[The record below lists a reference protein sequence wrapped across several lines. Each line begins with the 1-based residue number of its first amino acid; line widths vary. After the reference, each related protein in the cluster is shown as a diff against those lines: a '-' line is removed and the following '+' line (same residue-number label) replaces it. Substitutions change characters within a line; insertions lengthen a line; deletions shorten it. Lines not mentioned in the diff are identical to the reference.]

1 MSNELTGAKVL
12 AKMLHDYGVTDIFH
26 VPAVLRTTMA
36 ELETISNIRRIHA
49 HGEASAAYMAD
60 GYARASGRPGV
71 CAAQIIGALNLAAG
85 LRDAWLAKSPV
96 IALTG
101 GRDQATK
108 FRKAYQ
114 EVDDIPAFE
123 PVTKLNATVDSANR
137 FPDMLNQAFRVAVSG
152 SPGPVHLQFKGN
164 EGQVDQESFDETIP
178 TSIDESVSSVPPYR
192 PKPDIAQI
200 KKAMD
205 IINNASKPILVV
217 GGGVRWSKA
226 GDLIDEISKKLK
238 IPVATSLNG
247 KDVINS
253 TNPLNVGV
261 VGTYSRGSANKSVLA
276 ADLAIFVGTD
286 LGGMV
291 TNFWTIPKIGIKA
304 IHIDID
310 PEVLGRNYPLEVGI
324 MADAKM
330 ALTEMMKFADETMVE
345 KRISW
350 VEEVQSYC
358 RDWYDEFRPLLQSDN
373 IPIRPERVCHDLSL
387 NLPDN
392 SFVVVDT
399 GHGGMWMGGMFDL
412 KSAGQSYIRSAGHLG
427 WAFPASLGVKCAVP
441 DRPVI
446 CFTGDAGF
454 WYHIAEVETAVR
466 WGINAVI
473 VVNNNGAGNQSKR
486 GFDRVYGGTQT
497 DKAREMWTFN
507 NVNFAQIA
515 KHMGAESI
523 RVENPKDF
531 TPALQKAIA
540 LNKCVILDVV
550 TDVDALAPLAYTE

>member
-164 EGQVDQESFDETIP
+164 EGQVDQETFDETIP

-330 ALTEMMKFADETMVE
+330 ALTEMMKFADETTVE

-350 VEEVQSYC
+350 VEEVQGYC
-358 RDWYDEFRPLLQSDN
+358 RDWYDEFRQLLQSDN

-412 KSAGQSYIRSAGHLG
+412 KSSGQSYIRSAGHLG

-550 TDVDALAPLAYTE
+550 TDVDALAPLAYTG

>member
-238 IPVATSLNG
+238 IPVATSLNA

-330 ALTEMMKFADETMVE
+330 ALTEMMKFADETTVE

-350 VEEVQSYC
+350 VEEVQGYC
-358 RDWYDEFRPLLQSDN
+358 RDWYDEFRQLLQSDN

-412 KSAGQSYIRSAGHLG
+412 KSSGQSYIRSAGHLG

-550 TDVDALAPLAYTE
+550 TDVDALAPLAYTG

>member
-205 IINNASKPILVV
+205 LINNASKPILVV

-330 ALTEMMKFADETMVE
+330 ALTEMIKFADETMVE

-427 WAFPASLGVKCAVP
+427 WAFPASLGVKCAAP

>member
-36 ELETISNIRRIHA
+36 ELETISNIRRIHV

-238 IPVATSLNG
+238 IPVATSLNA

-330 ALTEMMKFADETMVE
+330 ALTEMMKFADETKVE

-350 VEEVQSYC
+350 VEEVQGYC
-358 RDWYDEFRPLLQSDN
+358 RDWYDEFRPLLQSDS

-412 KSAGQSYIRSAGHLG
+412 KSSGQSYIRSAGHLG

>member
-49 HGEASAAYMAD
+49 HGEASAAYMSD

-330 ALTEMMKFADETMVE
+330 ALTGMIKFADETMVE

-427 WAFPASLGVKCAVP
+427 WAFPASLGVKCAAP

>member
-1 MSNELTGAKVL
+1 MSKELTGAKVL

-36 ELETISNIRRIHA
+36 ELETISNIRRIHV

-238 IPVATSLNG
+238 IPVATSLNA

-330 ALTEMMKFADETMVE
+330 ALTEMMKFADETTVE

-350 VEEVQSYC
+350 VEEVQGYC
-358 RDWYDEFRPLLQSDN
+358 RDWYDEFRPLLQSDS

-412 KSAGQSYIRSAGHLG
+412 KSSGQSYIRSAGHLG

>member
-238 IPVATSLNG
+238 IPVATSLNA

-330 ALTEMMKFADETMVE
+330 ALTEMMKFADETTVE

-350 VEEVQSYC
+350 VEEVQGYC
-358 RDWYDEFRPLLQSDN
+358 RDWYDEFRPLLQSDS

-392 SFVVVDT
+392 SFVAVDT

-412 KSAGQSYIRSAGHLG
+412 KSSGQSYIRSAGHLG

>member
-238 IPVATSLNG
+238 IPVATSLNA

-330 ALTEMMKFADETMVE
+330 ALTEMMKFADETKVE

-350 VEEVQSYC
+350 VEEVQGYC
-358 RDWYDEFRPLLQSDN
+358 RDWYDEFRPLLQSDS

-412 KSAGQSYIRSAGHLG
+412 KSSGQNYIRSAGHLG
-427 WAFPASLGVKCAVP
+427 WAFPASLGVKCAAP

>member
-123 PVTKLNATVDSANR
+123 PVTKFNATVDSANR

-330 ALTEMMKFADETMVE
+330 ALTEMIKFADETMVE

-412 KSAGQSYIRSAGHLG
+412 KSSGQSYIRSAGHLG
-427 WAFPASLGVKCAVP
+427 WAFPASLGVKCAAP

>member
-36 ELETISNIRRIHA
+36 ELETISNIRRIHV

-238 IPVATSLNG
+238 IPVATSLNA

-330 ALTEMMKFADETMVE
+330 ALTEMMKFADETTVE

-350 VEEVQSYC
+350 VEEVQGYC
-358 RDWYDEFRPLLQSDN
+358 RDWYDEFRPLLQSDS

-399 GHGGMWMGGMFDL
+399 GHGGMWMGGMLDL
-412 KSAGQSYIRSAGHLG
+412 KSSGQSYIRSAGHLG

>member
-238 IPVATSLNG
+238 IPVATSLNA

-330 ALTEMMKFADETMVE
+330 ALTEMMKFADENMVE

-350 VEEVQSYC
+350 VEEVQGYC
-358 RDWYDEFRPLLQSDN
+358 RDWYDEFRPLLQSDS

-412 KSAGQSYIRSAGHLG
+412 KSSGQSYIRSAGHLG
-427 WAFPASLGVKCAVP
+427 WAFPASLGVKCAAP

>member
-330 ALTEMMKFADETMVE
+330 ALTEMIKFADETMVE

-387 NLPDN
+387 SLPDN

-412 KSAGQSYIRSAGHLG
+412 KSSGQSYIRSAGHLG
-427 WAFPASLGVKCAVP
+427 WAFPASLGVKCAAP

-497 DKAREMWTFN
+497 EKAREMWTFN

>member
-226 GDLIDEISKKLK
+226 GVLIDEISKKLK

-330 ALTEMMKFADETMVE
+330 ALTEMMKFADETTVE

-350 VEEVQSYC
+350 VEEVQGYC
-358 RDWYDEFRPLLQSDN
+358 RDWYDEFRQLLQSDN

-412 KSAGQSYIRSAGHLG
+412 KSSGQSYIRSAGHLG

>member
-192 PKPDIAQI
+192 PKPDIAKI

-330 ALTEMMKFADETMVE
+330 ALTEMIKFADETMVE

-350 VEEVQSYC
+350 VEEVQGYC

-412 KSAGQSYIRSAGHLG
+412 KSSGQSYIRSAGHLG
-427 WAFPASLGVKCAVP
+427 WAFPASLGVKCAAP

-550 TDVDALAPLAYTE
+550 TDVDALAPLAYTG

>member
-330 ALTEMMKFADETMVE
+330 ALTEMMKFADETKVE

-350 VEEVQSYC
+350 VEEVQGYC
-358 RDWYDEFRPLLQSDN
+358 RDWYDEFRPLLQSDS

-412 KSAGQSYIRSAGHLG
+412 KSSGQSYIRSAGHLG

>member
-26 VPAVLRTTMA
+26 VPAVLRTMMA

-330 ALTEMMKFADETMVE
+330 ALTEMIKFADETMVE

-427 WAFPASLGVKCAVP
+427 WAFPASLGVKCAAP

>member
-36 ELETISNIRRIHA
+36 ELETISNIRRIHV

-238 IPVATSLNG
+238 IPVATSLNA

-330 ALTEMMKFADETMVE
+330 ALTEMMKFADETKVE
-345 KRISW
+345 RRISW
-350 VEEVQSYC
+350 VEEVQGYC
-358 RDWYDEFRPLLQSDN
+358 RDWYDEFRPLLQSDS

-412 KSAGQSYIRSAGHLG
+412 KSSGQSYIRSAGHLG

>member
-12 AKMLHDYGVTDIFH
+12 AKMLHDYGVTEIFH

-178 TSIDESVSSVPPYR
+178 TSIDESISSVPPYR
-192 PKPDIAQI
+192 PKPDMVQI

-205 IINNASKPILVV
+205 IINNASRPILVV

-276 ADLAIFVGTD
+276 ADLAIFIGTD

-330 ALTEMMKFADETMVE
+330 ALIEMMKFADETMVE

-350 VEEVQSYC
+350 VEEVQGYC
-358 RDWYDEFRPLLQSDN
+358 SDWYDEFRPLLQSDS

-387 NLPDN
+387 NLPDD

-412 KSAGQSYIRSAGHLG
+412 KSSGQNYIRSAGHLG

>member
-330 ALTEMMKFADETMVE
+330 ALMEMIKFADETMVE

-358 RDWYDEFRPLLQSDN
+358 RDWYDEFRPLLQSNN

-427 WAFPASLGVKCAVP
+427 WAFPASLGVKCAAP

>member
-330 ALTEMMKFADETMVE
+330 ALTEMIKFADETMVE

-358 RDWYDEFRPLLQSDN
+358 REWYDEFRPLLQSDN

-427 WAFPASLGVKCAVP
+427 WAFPASLGVKCAAP

>member
-226 GDLIDEISKKLK
+226 GVLIDEISKKLK
-238 IPVATSLNG
+238 IPVATSLNA

-330 ALTEMMKFADETMVE
+330 ALTEMIKFADETMVE

-412 KSAGQSYIRSAGHLG
+412 KSSGQSYIRSAGHLG

>member
-238 IPVATSLNG
+238 IPVATSLNA

-324 MADAKM
+324 MADAKI
-330 ALTEMMKFADETMVE
+330 ALTEMMKFADETKVE

-350 VEEVQSYC
+350 VEEVQGYC
-358 RDWYDEFRPLLQSDN
+358 RDWYDEFRPLLQSDS

-412 KSAGQSYIRSAGHLG
+412 KSSGQSYIRSAGHLG

>member
-330 ALTEMMKFADETMVE
+330 ALTEMIKFADETTVE

-350 VEEVQSYC
+350 VEEVQGYC

-427 WAFPASLGVKCAVP
+427 WAFPASLGVKCAAP